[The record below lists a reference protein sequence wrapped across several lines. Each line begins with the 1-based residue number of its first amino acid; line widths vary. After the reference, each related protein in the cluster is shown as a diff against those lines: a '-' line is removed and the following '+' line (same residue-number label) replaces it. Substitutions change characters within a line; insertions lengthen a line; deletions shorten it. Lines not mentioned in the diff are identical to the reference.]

1 MFRLKIDIPLNEDET
16 ISAKTATEF
25 MEWLIDKAKHS
36 GSEKSIACEKL
47 QYLMAC
53 DEDRSIRNYLDKD
66 KNGHASTRKSKLR
79 IG

>member
-1 MFRLKIDIPLNEDET
+1 MFRLKIDIPLSEDET

-25 MEWLIDKAKHS
+25 MEWLVDKAKHS
-36 GSEKSIACEKL
+36 GDEKSIAVSHL

-53 DEDRSIRNYLDKD
+53 DEDRSVRNYLDKD
-66 KNGHASTRKSKLR
+66 VNGHASTRKSKLH